1 MSLNG
6 SPKKSQETINELNKK
21 LLVLKNALLEE
32 RKKTNK
38 LEDEVKNLNDKILE
52 KDELIFNYKNE
63 NENLNNEINKINL
76 NKENENDS
84 NNFDKDTLEKENKK
98 LKNELSVC
106 KDQNDV
112 FKLKI
117 ELLTNEIENIKK
129 ESINEIEKL
138 KKNLE
143 KEKKTK
149 EENHDKYNELD
160 DFSKKLNLKKKDYE
174 NNFSQL
180 LKTNK
185 DLEERINI
193 LTNNN
198 KEITIQNKIFEISIS
213 QLKNQIESMGD
224 ENYILNKE
232 LDDKKNINKDYIF
245 KGTFYIDEKKKN
257 KKQIKL
263 CFGKYENR
271 IEIMFEGE
279 ITRNIQIKNVTSIK
293 KIEGKKGYIIISY
306 FEGKEKIKLFC
317 QFTERECEYII
328 KFFKEIKGNLIENKQ
343 KVMMMSLNIDNFAF

>member
-1 MSLNG
+1 MSLNS

-52 KDELIFNYKNE
+52 KDEIIFNYKNE

-76 NKENENDS
+76 NKENENNS
-84 NNFDKDTLEKENKK
+84 NNFDKETL
-98 LKNELSVC
+98 
-106 KDQNDV
+106 V

-174 NNFSQL
+174 NKFSQL

-271 IEIMFEGE
+271 IEIIFEGE

-328 KFFKEIKGNLIENKQ
+328 NFFQEIKGNLIENKQ
-343 KVMMMSLNIDNFAF
+343 KVMMMSLNIDNFGF